1 MNVLKNTDDDR
12 GIIKL
17 RFQCPI
23 YIYVQLR
30 FILPLYLSETKPK
43 MGVVFVVDGGGDA
56 GEC

>member
-30 FILPLYLSETKPK
+30 FYFTIVSVRNKNQKWMWFSL
-43 MGVVFVVDGGGDA
+43 
-56 GEC
+56 